1 MGKQSR
7 NKRHKRSTV
16 DKQAA
21 LVIVTPVGGIP
32 EGEAWMIRAFRTEPC
47 TCSGCKRPAW
57 ISAETVEQ
65 CRARGVTR
73 VLAIC
78 ADCLAA
84 GRKPAEPIEYFN
96 PGPRQAGDPK
106 PPEAKPGT
114 VQVREVAHG
123 DWCDLLNRRGPCNC
137 DPETR
142 YVEVA

>member
-1 MGKQSR
+1 MHLLR
-7 NKRHKRSTV
+7 V
-16 DKQAA
+16 QAA
-21 LVIVTPVGGIP
+21 GLDL
-32 EGEAWMIRAFRTEPC
+32 RRD
-47 TCSGCKRPAW
+47 R
-57 ISAETVEQ
+57 
-65 CRARGVTR
+65 R
-73 VLAIC
+73 
-78 ADCLAA
+78 A